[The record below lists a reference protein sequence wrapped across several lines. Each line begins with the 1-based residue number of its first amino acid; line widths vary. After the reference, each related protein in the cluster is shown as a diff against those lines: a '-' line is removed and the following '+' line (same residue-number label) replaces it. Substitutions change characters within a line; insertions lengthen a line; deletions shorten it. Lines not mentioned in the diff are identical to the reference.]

1 MEHGRGA
8 VNDGA
13 GARTRAMVFVGSQV
27 STIARTRVSVV
38 LTVMALAAWG
48 SVGWVAPVHAQ
59 DTGPADAAGR
69 IRTQL
74 AAQHDV
80 EISSEVA
87 AKIARLPLKEGDA
100 FAHGDLLVA
109 FDCGLYQAQLAKAE
123 ATATAARRQQEVTAK
138 LAALHSAGAI
148 DVAQAQARAKEA
160 AADAAY
166 MRTTVGKCS
175 IRAPFAGR
183 VAKRAAAPFEY
194 VTPGKPLLEI
204 LDTGALEV
212 KLIVPSKWLAW
223 LKPGARFTVH
233 VDELDADYPAQVARL
248 GARIDPVSQ
257 TVAVSGRML
266 DAHAELLPGMSG
278 WASFPGH

>member
-1 MEHGRGA
+1 MRALLFGGQQRQQSVARQRAPA
-8 VNDGA
+8 VA
-13 GARTRAMVFVGSQV
+13 GMVLS
-27 STIARTRVSVV
+27 
-38 LTVMALAAWG
+38 LALAG
-48 SVGWVAPVHAQ
+48 SAHAQ

-100 FAHGDLLVA
+100 FARGELLVA

-123 ATATAARRQQEVTAK
+123 ATAAAARREQEVTGK
-138 LAALHSAGAI
+138 LAALHSAGAL

-166 MRTTVGKCS
+166 MRTTVGKCT

-183 VAKRAAAPFEY
+183 VARREAAPFEY

-223 LKPGARFTVH
+223 LKPGASFTVH
-233 VDELDADYPAQVARL
+233 VDELDADYPAQVVRL
-248 GARIDPVSQ
+248 GASIDPVSQ
-257 TVAVSGRML
+257 TVGVGGRIL
-266 DAHAELLPGMSG
+266 GTHAELLPGMSG
-278 WASFPGH
+278 WASFPGHAQ

>member
-1 MEHGRGA
+1 
-8 VNDGA
+8 
-13 GARTRAMVFVGSQV
+13 
-27 STIARTRVSVV
+27 
-38 LTVMALAAWG
+38 MALAACVTLG
-48 SVGWVAPVHAQ
+48 PAAAHAQ

-74 AAQHDV
+74 AAQHRV

-100 FAHGDLLVA
+100 FAKGDLLVA
-109 FDCGLYQAQLAKAE
+109 FDCSLYQAQLAKAE
-123 ATATAARRQQEVTAK
+123 ATAAAARREQEVTGK
-138 LAALHSAGAI
+138 LAALHSAGAL

-166 MRTTVGKCS
+166 MRTMVGKCS

-183 VAKRAAAPFEY
+183 VAKRDAAAFEY
-194 VTPGKPLLEI
+194 VVPGKPLLEI

-212 KLIVPSKWLAW
+212 KLIAPSRWLAW
-223 LKPGARFTVH
+223 LRPGARFTVH
-233 VDELDADYPAQVARL
+233 VDELDADYPAQVVRL
-248 GARIDPVSQ
+248 GASIDPVSQ
-257 TVAVSGRML
+257 TVGVSGRIL

-278 WASFPGH
+278 WASFPGQAQ

>member
-1 MEHGRGA
+1 M
-8 VNDGA
+8 
-13 GARTRAMVFVGSQV
+13 
-27 STIARTRVSVV
+27 
-38 LTVMALAAWG
+38 
-48 SVGWVAPVHAQ
+48 
-59 DTGPADAAGR
+59 
-69 IRTQL
+69 
-74 AAQHDV
+74 

-87 AKIARLPLKEGDA
+87 AKIARLPLREGDA
-100 FAHGDLLVA
+100 FAKGDLLVA
-109 FDCGLYQAQLAKAE
+109 FDCGLYQSQLAKAQ
-123 ATATAARRQQEVTAK
+123 ATADAARREQDVTGK
-138 LAALHSAGAI
+138 LAALHSAGAL

-166 MRTTVGKCS
+166 MRTMVSKCA

-183 VAKRAAAPFEY
+183 VAKREAAPFEY

-223 LKPGARFTVH
+223 LKPGTKFTVH

-248 GARIDPVSQ
+248 GASIDPVSQ
-257 TVAVSGRML
+257 TIGVSGRIL

-278 WASFPGH
+278 WASFPGRK

>member
-1 MEHGRGA
+1 MLFNGPERRQSIIRKRAPA
-8 VNDGA
+8 VVA
-13 GARTRAMVFVGSQV
+13 AV
-27 STIARTRVSVV
+27 
-38 LTVMALAAWG
+38 LAASTLG
-48 SVGWVAPVHAQ
+48 LAGIAQAQ

-100 FAHGDLLVA
+100 FAKGDLLVA
-109 FDCGLYQAQLAKAE
+109 FDCSLYQAQQAKAE
-123 ATATAARRQQEVTAK
+123 ATAAAASREQEVTGK
-138 LAALHSAGAI
+138 LAALHSAGAL

-166 MRTTVGKCS
+166 MRTMVGKCA

-183 VAKRAAAPFEY
+183 IAKREAAPFEY

-223 LKPGARFTVH
+223 LKPGVKFTVH

-248 GARIDPVSQ
+248 GASIDPVSQ
-257 TVAVSGRML
+257 TVAVSGRIL

-278 WASFPGH
+278 WASFPGHAP

>member
-1 MEHGRGA
+1 MRQGGQQ
-8 VNDGA
+8 GL
-13 GARTRAMVFVGSQV
+13 GSVIRRQ
-27 STIARTRVSVV
+27 
-38 LTVMALAAWG
+38 ALAAATVLLALSGLYLTG
-48 SVGWVAPVHAQ
+48 SAKAQ

-100 FAHGDLLVA
+100 FARGDLLVA

-123 ATATAARRQQEVTAK
+123 ATAEAARREQEVTGK
-138 LAALHSAGAI
+138 LAALHSAGAL

-166 MRTTVGKCS
+166 MRTTVGKCA

-183 VAKRAAAPFEY
+183 VAKREAAPFEY

-223 LKPGARFTVH
+223 LKPGVKFTVH
-233 VDELDADYPAQVARL
+233 VDELGTDYPAQVARL
-248 GARIDPVSQ
+248 GASIDPVSQ
-257 TVAVSGRML
+257 TVGVSGRLL

-278 WASFPGH
+278 WASFPEHHN

>member
-1 MEHGRGA
+1 MNASVATRTRPTLHGGPRKISVARKRAPSAAAVVWLALCGLGLSGA
-8 VNDGA
+8 VD
-13 GARTRAMVFVGSQV
+13 
-27 STIARTRVSVV
+27 
-38 LTVMALAAWG
+38 
-48 SVGWVAPVHAQ
+48 AQ
-59 DTGPADAAGR
+59 DAGPADAAGH

-100 FAHGDLLVA
+100 FAKGGLLVA

-123 ATATAARRQQEVTAK
+123 ATAEAARREQDVTAK
-138 LAALHSAGAI
+138 LAALHSAGAM
-148 DVAQAQARAKEA
+148 DVVQAKARAKEA

-166 MRTTVGKCS
+166 MRTTVDKCT

-183 VAKRAAAPFEY
+183 VAKREAAPFEY

-204 LDTGALEV
+204 LATGALEV

-223 LKPGARFTVH
+223 LRPGAKFTVH
-233 VDELDADYPAQVARL
+233 VDELGTDYPAQVARL
-248 GARIDPVSQ
+248 GANIDPVSQ
-257 TVAVSGRML
+257 TVGVSGRIL

-278 WASFPGH
+278 WASFAGHAQ